1 MNLFSDIG
9 GSLLEQY
16 AKGGPAMH
24 PIAFLSVVSLALI
37 LSKIYAFKKAG
48 TDVDG
53 LIRGVRR
60 HVLDGRYK
68 QAIETCE
75 RHRGPVAVALKVGLL
90 HSDEPNEEVERHI
103 EAAAIHSLARLQRY
117 LGGLATIATIA
128 PLIGFFGTVVGMI
141 MSFEVIA
148 TDMSKPE
155 LVAKGIAVALL
166 TTAFGLLV
174 AVMTQPFYNYFIGRL
189 SVFGGEIEMA
199 AHSLLDVLKKRRRLV
214 EAEST
219 AAG

>member
-1 MNLFSDIG
+1 MNLLSDIG

-16 AKGGPAMH
+16 VKGGPAMH
-24 PIAFLSVVSLALI
+24 PIALLSVVSLALI
-37 LSKIYAFKKAG
+37 LYKFHVFRKAG
-48 TDVDG
+48 TDIDG

-60 HVLDGRYK
+60 HVIDGRFK
-68 QAIETCE
+68 QAIATCE
-75 RHRGPVAVALKVGLL
+75 RYRGPVAVALKVGLL
-90 HSDEPNEEVERHI
+90 HADEPKEDVERHI
-103 EAAAIHSLARLQRY
+103 EAAAIHSMARLQRY

-141 MSFEVIA
+141 MSFEAMADVGLGE
-148 TDMSKPE
+148 PE
-155 LVAKGIAVALL
+155 IVAKGIAVALL

-189 SVFGGEIEMA
+189 SGVAGEIDLA

-214 EAEST
+214 EAE
-219 AAG
+219 